1 MNTVQL
7 KNITKTI
14 NGEPVLSDIC
24 MEMQGGKIYGIVGK
38 NGSGKSMLF
47 RAVADLIHL
56 DSGTICLNGKPV
68 EHGLPREIRL
78 GLIIENINL
87 HMDLNAMENLT
98 FLAKI
103 NGYITQK
110 EIRQTL
116 IRVELDPENM
126 KKIKTYSLGMRQKL
140 IIAQAIMEQP
150 DILLLDEPTNALDAA
165 SVQCFYQI
173 LKEEA
178 ERGAVILVA
187 SHNQNDIDGLCD
199 KVFYME
205 SGILLGQEDHFSEQ
219 NGLGQVGEKK

>member
-1 MNTVQL
+1 MNTIQL
-7 KNITKTI
+7 KNITKII
-14 NGEPVLSDIC
+14 NGESILSDIC
-24 MEMQGGKIYGIVGK
+24 MEMHAGKIYGIVGK

-56 DSGTICLNGKPV
+56 DGGTICLNGKPV
-68 EHGLPREIRL
+68 EHGLPQEIRL

-87 HMDLNAMENLT
+87 HMDLTAMENLT

-103 NGYITQK
+103 NDYISEK
-110 EIRQTL
+110 EIRETL
-116 IRVELDPENM
+116 IRVDLDPEN
-126 KKIKTYSLGMRQKL
+126 KKKVKTYSLGMRQKL

-165 SVQCFYQI
+165 SVQRFYQI

-199 KVFYME
+199 EVFYMD
-205 SGILLGQEDHFSEQ
+205 SGVLSQQAINLCE
-219 NGLGQVGEKK
+219 